1 MPQEEVSEE
10 ELLLRK
16 RARRRL
22 IGAFVVVIAMV
33 LILPA
38 VLEDKPQPVARD
50 LSIILPPPSPS
61 PEPVVAAA
69 PPRQE
74 HIPVPMPEP
83 MPTPSAPAEPAKS
96 DPPAKSTPGEPIAK
110 PTPKPSAPTT
120 KPAVDRFHVQ
130 IGVFSNSENVKQLQ
144 GKLAGQG
151 VKVRTETLAD
161 GKIRVRTGPYTS
173 RSEAEKIAEQVRAAG
188 AQGVV
193 VKTSGDKGSKP
204 R

>member
-61 PEPVVAAA
+61 PESVVAAT
-69 PPRQE
+69 PPRE
-74 HIPVPMPEP
+74 EPVPAPTSQP
-83 MPTPSAPAEPAKS
+83 MPSAAAEPAQ
-96 DPPAKSTPGEPIAK
+96 DDLPPKPAPSEPIAK
-110 PTPKPSAPTT
+110 PTPKPSAPPT
-120 KPAVDRFHVQ
+120 KPAAERFHVQ

-144 GKLAGQG
+144 SKLAGQG

-188 AQGVV
+188 ALGVV
-193 VKTSGDKGSKP
+193 VKTGGDKSGKP